1 MSASM
6 AVVASSARQLRRC
19 RMSRTAGSGGRLTS
33 GGAGGTPTPRPAYE
47 RSRAL
52 LWRVPVKRLLPVVL
66 VLLGVASIALSL
78 ALLRRP
84 SLALGRL
91 QLAVGCAAVIACIV
105 LALNRISAANNVT
118 AAGPSQTAYGYASG
132 IAFIAAA
139 TIAFT
144 ALRRIRAS

>member
-1 MSASM
+1 MGEVLSAATDRTSAARAAAVEIIA
-6 AVVASSARQLRRC
+6 AVVLILAATVMPWATFKDRASGTTTFR
-19 RMSRTAGSGGRLTS
+19 
-33 GGAGGTPTPRPAYE
+33 GGALG
-47 RSRAL
+47 
-52 LWRVPVKRLLPVVL
+52 VVL